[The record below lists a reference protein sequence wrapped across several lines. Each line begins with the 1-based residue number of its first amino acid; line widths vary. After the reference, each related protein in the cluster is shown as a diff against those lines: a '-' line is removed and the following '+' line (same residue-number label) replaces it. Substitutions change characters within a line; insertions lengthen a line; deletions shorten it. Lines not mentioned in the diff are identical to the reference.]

1 MVNHFVTERDSF
13 CWRQRSQ
20 GLYHC
25 QWLHVRYFGKNVLV
39 EDLAFYSAENTRIE
53 DLILGIFC

>member
-1 MVNHFVTERDSF
+1 MVNHFVTERDPF
-13 CWRQRSQ
+13 CWRQKSRLVS
-20 GLYHC
+20 LSVASC
-25 QWLHVRYFGKNVLV
+25 QIFWKNVLV